1 MTPRQQRAY
10 ELARI
15 AKSIAFFQDL
25 VKQRIRLI
33 PQLPPADAWITRF
46 EISNDKFIIKRFKAE
61 YKELLNKPL
70 GV

>member
-33 PQLPPADAWITRF
+33 PQLPPADAWITRL
-46 EISNDKFIIKRFKAE
+46 EISNDKFMIKRFKAE

-70 GV
+70 GA